1 MKSKIKLKYILLA
14 IGVLCVVAGLIL
26 IFTTPLGSVLAR
38 KAETFQLLIDRQ
50 IGDAHR
56 LEMTNA
62 YGNNSAY
69 HPSVINFKEKSLNKV
84 IYYHGKVKAY
94 ENKRKTVKKS
104 VNFIDGFRVFGYNKS
119 VIDFK
124 V

>member
-38 KAETFQLLIDRQ
+38 KAETFQLLVDRQ
-50 IGDAHR
+50 IGNAHR

-69 HPSVINFKEKSLNKV
+69 HPSVILIILALESCILQLSFVMLIPLLDV
-84 IYYHGKVKAY
+84 
-94 ENKRKTVKKS
+94 
-104 VNFIDGFRVFGYNKS
+104 FIGMLL
-119 VIDFK
+119 
-124 V
+124 